1 MKILKGMIFLI
12 LLISHFSHASFQL
25 ETMTV
30 ILDSEEPRKIFN
42 VKNTGSEPI
51 LLSTKVSDL
60 DKQHEI
66 AKNII
71 ITPPITRIEPDQSQN
86 INFILKDG
94 IEFDDEQILKA
105 SFQGIGV
112 AKVNSTKMPI
122 RQDIAMLIIPK
133 GLTIEREPWK
143 NLEVKQVNNQLI
155 LKNNGKQVI
164 RMAPAFSSLPS
175 NNGYS
180 IGQFYIRPQEE
191 IKVDVKEKLTEIK
204 ISPLS
209 RYGFKLAGDI
219 KMKLII
225 KIINI

>member
-105 SFQGIGV
+105 PFQGIGV

-219 KMKLII
+219 KMKV
-225 KIINI
+225 NN

>member
-219 KMKLII
+219 KMKV
-225 KIINI
+225 NN

>member
-51 LLSTKVSDL
+51 LLSTKVNDL
-60 DKQHEI
+60 DSQHEI
-66 AKNII
+66 AKSVI

-94 IEFDDEQILKA
+94 INFDDEQILKA

-133 GLTIEREPWK
+133 GLTIEHDPWK
-143 NLEVKQVNNQLI
+143 NLEIKHTNNQLI

-164 RMAPAFSSLPS
+164 RMAPAFTALPS
-175 NNGYS
+175 NNSYS

-209 RYGFKLAGDI
+209 RYGFKLAGDAKI
-219 KMKLII
+219 KV
-225 KIINI
+225 NG

>member
-51 LLSTKVSDL
+51 LLSTKVNDL
-60 DKQHEI
+60 DNQHEI

-94 IEFDDEQILKA
+94 IKFDDEQILKA

-164 RMAPAFSSLPS
+164 RMAPAFNALPS

-209 RYGFKLAGDI
+209 RYGFKLAGDV
-219 KMKLII
+219 KMKV
-225 KIINI
+225 NN

>member
-94 IEFDDEQILKA
+94 IEFDDEQILNA

-219 KMKLII
+219 KMKV
-225 KIINI
+225 NN

>member
-60 DKQHEI
+60 DNQHEI

-71 ITPPITRIEPDQSQN
+71 ITPPITRIDPDQSQN

-112 AKVNSTKMPI
+112 AKANSTKMPI

-164 RMAPAFSSLPS
+164 RMAPAFSTLPS

-219 KMKLII
+219 KMKV
-225 KIINI
+225 NN

>member
-60 DKQHEI
+60 DNQHEI

-71 ITPPITRIEPDQSQN
+71 ITPPITRIDPDQSQN

-112 AKVNSTKMPI
+112 AKANSTKMPI

-219 KMKLII
+219 KMKV
-225 KIINI
+225 NN

>member
-51 LLSTKVSDL
+51 LLSTKVSDS

-219 KMKLII
+219 KMKV
-225 KIINI
+225 NN

>member
-86 INFILKDG
+86 INFILKYG

-219 KMKLII
+219 KMKV
-225 KIINI
+225 NN

>member
-60 DKQHEI
+60 DNQHEI

-71 ITPPITRIEPDQSQN
+71 ITPPITRIDPDQSQN

-112 AKVNSTKMPI
+112 AKANSTKMPI

-133 GLTIEREPWK
+133 GLAIEREPWK

-219 KMKLII
+219 KMKV
-225 KIINI
+225 NN

>member
-209 RYGFKLAGDI
+209 RYGFRA
-219 KMKLII
+219 
-225 KIINI
+225 

>member
-60 DKQHEI
+60 DNQHEI

-71 ITPPITRIEPDQSQN
+71 ITPPITRIDPDQSQN

-112 AKVNSTKMPI
+112 AKANSTKMPI

-164 RMAPAFSSLPS
+164 RMAPAFSTLPS

-209 RYGFKLAGDI
+209 RYGFKLAGDAKI
-219 KMKLII
+219 KV
-225 KIINI
+225 NG

>member
-133 GLTIEREPWK
+133 GLTIERESWK

-219 KMKLII
+219 KMKV
-225 KIINI
+225 NN

>member
-94 IEFDDEQILKA
+94 IKFDDEQILKA

-209 RYGFKLAGDI
+209 RYGFKLAGDV
-219 KMKLII
+219 KMKV
-225 KIINI
+225 NN

>member
-71 ITPPITRIEPDQSQN
+71 ITPPITRIEPVQSQN

-219 KMKLII
+219 KMKV
-225 KIINI
+225 NN

>member
-191 IKVDVKEKLTEIK
+191 IKVDVKEKLTEIQ

-219 KMKLII
+219 KMKV
-225 KIINI
+225 NN

>member
-204 ISPLS
+204 ISPIS

-219 KMKLII
+219 KMKV
-225 KIINI
+225 NN

>member
-204 ISPLS
+204 ISHLS

-219 KMKLII
+219 KMKV
-225 KIINI
+225 NN

>member
-209 RYGFKLAGDI
+209 RYGFKLACDI
-219 KMKLII
+219 KMKV
-225 KIINI
+225 NN

>member
-209 RYGFKLAGDI
+209 RYGFK
-219 KMKLII
+219 
-225 KIINI
+225 

>member
-86 INFILKDG
+86 INFILKGG

-191 IKVDVKEKLTEIK
+191 IKVDVKEKLTEIQ

-219 KMKLII
+219 KMKV
-225 KIINI
+225 NN

>member
-143 NLEVKQVNNQLI
+143 NLEVKQANNQLI

-219 KMKLII
+219 KMKV
-225 KIINI
+225 NN

>member
-204 ISPLS
+204 VSPLG

-219 KMKLII
+219 KMKV
-225 KIINI
+225 NN

>member
-209 RYGFKLAGDI
+209 RYGF
-219 KMKLII
+219 
-225 KIINI
+225 

>member
-219 KMKLII
+219 K
-225 KIINI
+225 

>member
-30 ILDSEEPRKIFN
+30 ILDSEEPRNIFN

-219 KMKLII
+219 KMKV
-225 KIINI
+225 NN

>member
-204 ISPLS
+204 IS
-209 RYGFKLAGDI
+209 
-219 KMKLII
+219 
-225 KIINI
+225 

>member
-86 INFILKDG
+86 INFILKDA

-219 KMKLII
+219 KMKV
-225 KIINI
+225 NN

>member
-60 DKQHEI
+60 DNQHEI

-112 AKVNSTKMPI
+112 AKANSTKMPI

-219 KMKLII
+219 KMKV
-225 KIINI
+225 NN

>member
-219 KMKLII
+219 KMKV
-225 KIINI
+225 N

>member
-164 RMAPAFSSLPS
+164 RMAPTFSSLPS

-219 KMKLII
+219 KMKV
-225 KIINI
+225 NN

>member
-133 GLTIEREPWK
+133 GLTIERKPWK

-219 KMKLII
+219 KMKV
-225 KIINI
+225 NN

>member
-204 ISPLS
+204 ISP
-209 RYGFKLAGDI
+209 
-219 KMKLII
+219 
-225 KIINI
+225 

>member
-164 RMAPAFSSLPS
+164 RMAPAFSSLSS

-219 KMKLII
+219 KMKV
-225 KIINI
+225 NN

>member
-155 LKNNGKQVI
+155 LKNNSKQVI

-219 KMKLII
+219 KMKV
-225 KIINI
+225 NN

>member
-219 KMKLII
+219 KMKV
-225 KIINI
+225 NI

>member
-155 LKNNGKQVI
+155 LKNNGKKVI

-219 KMKLII
+219 KMKV
-225 KIINI
+225 NN